1 MTELEVLLL
10 FADKENKRL
19 EQENKLLREKIELL
33 GKLLEVAECR
43 KYKDFV
49 YNENISNK
57 KG

>member
-10 FADKENKRL
+10 LADKDNKRL

-33 GKLLEVAECR
+33 EKLLEVAECR

-49 YNENISNK
+49 YNENIR
-57 KG
+57 